1 VATPDHHYAGLVSR
15 ISALGVDL
23 ILIAAA
29 AGAVRVLPEVVWK
42 TVTNLPVPHWLSTA
56 FGLAAALLPFLY
68 FTLCWWLPGQTVGQ
82 MLVGIAVR
90 RRNGHEDPSLIQA
103 ALRSAF
109 GLALFPLWIVGLLAI
124 LWDPKRRA
132 WHDKVF
138 RTVVPYVSRLRKT
151 PQAEM
156 RPR

>member
-1 VATPDHHYAGLVSR
+1 VAAPDHHYAGLVSR

-56 FGLAAALLPFLY
+56 FGLAAALLPFFY

-90 RRNGHEDPSLIQA
+90 RHNGHEDPSLIQA

-124 LWDPKRRA
+124 LWDSKRRA

-138 RTVVPYVSRLRKT
+138 RTVVPYVSRVRKT
-151 PQAEM
+151 ESD
-156 RPR
+156 

>member
-1 VATPDHHYAGLVSR
+1 MAAPDHHYAGLVSR
-15 ISALGVDL
+15 ISALGADL
-23 ILIAAA
+23 LLIAAA

-56 FGLAAALLPFLY
+56 FGLAAALLPFGY

-90 RRNGHEDPSLIQA
+90 RNNGHEDPSLIQA

-109 GLALFPLWIVGLLAI
+109 GLALFPLWMIGLVSI

-151 PQAEM
+151 Q
-156 RPR
+156 